1 VYNGKIHAPCNMKAI
16 KMAMGVA
23 WYVIFGCDEI
33 LCLTI
38 NLGYLLIV
46 ILCKIGQGSLFWFP

>member
-1 VYNGKIHAPCNMKAI
+1 MYNGKIHAPCNMKAI

-23 WYVIFGCDEI
+23 RYVIFSCDEN

-46 ILCKIGQGSLFWFP
+46 ILCKIGQGSLF